1 MFQKNMGMRIDLLYV
16 TRPIAERTVWA
27 DIDREARKGTPT
39 PSDHAPVVVDLD
51 EPGLPFDPGW
61 EAALE
66 RIAARS
72 KRKG

>member
-1 MFQKNMGMRIDLLYV
+1 
-16 TRPIAERTVWA
+16 
-27 DIDREARKGTPT
+27 
-39 PSDHAPVVVDLD
+39 VVDLD